1 MPNDLLATA
10 RHLHSLA
17 SQLADA
23 LNARPSDPFGPLRAE
38 AAWRRFRQAVIAAGS
53 SLPAHPRPLADWIR
67 ELGRAAMQFDR
78 LVAGKGMNA
87 IVSRYDIILFDN
99 LIAEGQQLLRTHA
112 PKSADPW
119 MFTDPPP
126 TATADPGPTPTPAT
140 TPSTPAPTATAD
152 PGPAP
157 PTPST
162 PPPAPAKILVRWR
175 DIVEVLPLRET
186 MPRSAYEERRRRLA
200 YLNQRYSGPI
210 QTGGKGGQPRV
221 DLAEL
226 LDWWNALTSQVQ
238 HAIDRER
245 DTAAT
250 LLDQHNYGR
259 TGRVAPGIVGS
270 IKARRQREGR

>member
-1 MPNDLLATA
+1 MPTPVGADVGRGKDTLRLSIMLPSANDDGKTGLPTAAVTQIHEQTIRQLVTNVELFLA
-10 RHLHSLA
+10 
-17 SQLADA
+17 QWDA
-23 LNARPSDPFGPLRAE
+23 MVERANLITE
-38 AAWRRFRQAVIAAGS
+38 ELAAGTT
-53 SLPAHPRPLADWIR
+53 PYLA
-67 ELGRAAMQFDR
+67 A
-78 LVAGKGMNA
+78 
-87 IVSRYDIILFDN
+87 
-99 LIAEGQQLLRTHA
+99 
-112 PKSADPW
+112 
-119 MFTDPPP
+119 
-126 TATADPGPTPTPAT
+126 PTPTDDP
-140 TPSTPAPTATAD
+140 PAPT
-152 PGPAP
+152 AP

-162 PPPAPAKILVRWR
+162 PPTATSPPNTPPTPAKILVRWR
-175 DIVEVLPLRET
+175 DIVEALPLRET